1 MEIKERPSVGFEQ
14 MGWQEEGIPLKD
26 KWLGSSSGGK

>member
-14 MGWQEEGIPLKD
+14 MGWLEEGTSTEGQVVRKQ
-26 KWLGSSSGGK
+26 